1 MVTGIRRPRSASVV
15 GAATVVA
22 LVLGGCGGAAVDDPA
37 AAGAIAAEAQ
47 APQAGA
53 EGSTDQ
59 AVAGVVPDT
68 VGAAAGNAANA
79 GDTATTKGAAGA
91 AAGRG
96 AAAGPDAAAPGKA
109 KGPGARSAVGGTE
122 ADSSLTGLIQR
133 QVETQAIFGGSAP
146 CKPATGSVVP
156 IGNVSTLSGVLG
168 ELFAPVVPA
177 LETFVA
183 SQNACGGLNGHP
195 IKFFLEDDQGD
206 PSNASSRMQEM
217 VQKHKVIAF
226 VGNIQPLSI
235 DGALATI
242 TRLGVPVVGADMVAT
257 ADATHPMIF
266 AQGGNVPS
274 TTYGFVDGIS
284 NYFKVKNVGNLY
296 CLEVPRPCEL
306 AARVLRELAPK
317 FGLTVSKQIQ
327 VSITSPSYVQECLQL
342 KNAGAEVVAMN
353 LDGASQIRIARSCT
367 QTRFFP
373 KVVSY
378 PLSVGNEK
386 QFLQGLEWMGDAY
399 IPLNHFPWMANKTPA
414 EKYWQT
420 SRTKYSPGS
429 ENGSAASLGWAAG
442 ALLVAAS
449 AGLSPTNPTA
459 AQLVE
464 ALYSF
469 KGQKFTELG
478 GLAGPRSFY
487 PTGNHKLPY
496 CIWALIS
503 NDTNTG
509 WKTWADKPSCTDVVA
524 PSDPQTLGKG

>member
-1 MVTGIRRPRSASVV
+1 MESH
-15 GAATVVA
+15 
-22 LVLGGCGGAAVDDPA
+22 
-37 AAGAIAAEAQ
+37 
-47 APQAGA
+47 
-53 EGSTDQ
+53 
-59 AVAGVVPDT
+59 
-68 VGAAAGNAANA
+68 
-79 GDTATTKGAAGA
+79 
-91 AAGRG
+91 
-96 AAAGPDAAAPGKA
+96 
-109 KGPGARSAVGGTE
+109 
-122 ADSSLTGLIQR
+122 
-133 QVETQAIFGGSAP
+133 AIFGGAAP
-146 CKPATGSVVP
+146 CKPATGSEVP

-183 SQNACGGLNGHP
+183 SQNACGGLNGHR
-195 IKFFLEDDQGD
+195 IKFFIEDDQGD

-217 VQKHKVIAF
+217 VQKNKVVAF

-242 TRLGVPVVGADMVAT
+242 TKLQVPVIGADMVAN
-257 ADATHPMIF
+257 ADATHPLIF

-274 TTYGFVDGIS
+274 TTYGFVDAIS
-284 NYFKVKNVGNLY
+284 NIFKVKNVGNLY

-367 QTRFFP
+367 QTQYFP

-386 QFLQGLEWMGDAY
+386 QFLQGLKWMGGAY
-399 IPLNHFPWMANKTPA
+399 IPLNHFPWMGNTSPA
-414 EKYWQT
+414 EKYWQA
-420 SRTKYSPGS
+420 SRKKYSPGS

-449 AGLSPTNPTA
+449 ANLSPTSPTA
-459 AQLVE
+459 TQLLD

-469 KGQKFTELG
+469 QGQKFTELG

-487 PTGNHKLPY
+487 RTGNHKLPY

-509 WKTWADKPSCTDVVA
+509 WKSWAEKPSCTDVVA
-524 PSDPQTLGKG
+524 PSDPQTLGKPS

>member
-1 MVTGIRRPRSASVV
+1 MVTGIRRRSISLV
-15 GAATVVA
+15 GATTVLA
-22 LVLGGCGGAAVDDPA
+22 LVLGACGGSAIEEPTG
-37 AAGAIAAEAQ
+37 AGVIAAEEQ
-47 APQAGA
+47 VPQPGIDAPA
-53 EGSTDQ
+53 DQ
-59 AVAGVVPDT
+59 AVAGAVPDA
-68 VGAAAGNAANA
+68 VGAAAETGNTVVTNGAE
-79 GDTATTKGAAGA
+79 TAVVPG
-91 AAGRG
+91 
-96 AAAGPDAAAPGKA
+96 AAAPGKA
-109 KGPGARSAVGGTE
+109 KDTGAGAKGAAGTAV

-183 SQNACGGLNGHP
+183 SQNACGGLNGHR
-195 IKFFLEDDQGD
+195 IKFFIEDDQGD

-217 VQKHKVIAF
+217 VQKNKVIAF

-242 TRLGVPVVGADMVAT
+242 TKLGVPVVGADMVAT
-257 ADATHPMIF
+257 SDATHPMIF

-306 AARVLRELAPK
+306 AARVLRELAPQ

-327 VSITSPSYVQECLQL
+327 VSITSPSYVNECLQL

-367 QTRFFP
+367 QTQFFP

-386 QFLQGLEWMGDAY
+386 QFLQGLKWMGDAY

-414 EKYWQT
+414 EKYWQA

-429 ENGSAASLGWAAG
+429 ESGSAASLGWAAG

-449 AGLSPTNPTA
+449 AGLSPTTPSA

-469 KGQKFTELG
+469 RGQKFTELG
-478 GLAGPRSFY
+478 GLAGPRSFF

-509 WKTWADKPSCTDVVA
+509 WKTWADKPSCTEVVA
-524 PSDPQTLGKG
+524 PSDPQNLGKS

>member
-1 MVTGIRRPRSASVV
+1 MYTRARRRSGS
-15 GAATVVA
+15 A
-22 LVLGGCGGAAVDDPA
+22 LAVMTALALTLGGCGGAAIEEPAASGPATVEEQGSQPGVAAPASEVDAGAVPDAVDAGTAASGAAAKQAVDSPAAPGAAASPGKTKGTPAKAGRNAPA
-37 AAGAIAAEAQ
+37 AA
-47 APQAGA
+47 
-53 EGSTDQ
+53 
-59 AVAGVVPDT
+59 
-68 VGAAAGNAANA
+68 
-79 GDTATTKGAAGA
+79 
-91 AAGRG
+91 
-96 AAAGPDAAAPGKA
+96 
-109 KGPGARSAVGGTE
+109 
-122 ADSSLTGLIQR
+122 TGLAGLIER
-133 QVETQAIFGGSAP
+133 QVQTQAIFGGKAP
-146 CKPATGSVVP
+146 CKPASGSVVN

-195 IKFFLEDDQGD
+195 IKFFIQDDQGD

-217 VQKHKVIAF
+217 VLKNKVIAF

-242 TRLGVPVVGADMVAT
+242 TKLGVPVVGADMVAT
-257 ADATHPMIF
+257 ADATHPLIF

-284 NYFKVKNVGNLY
+284 NYFKLKNVGNLY

-306 AARVLRELAPK
+306 AARVLRELAPQ

-342 KNAGAEVVAMN
+342 KNAGAQVIAMN

-367 QTRFFP
+367 QAQFFP

-386 QFLQGLEWMGDAY
+386 QFLQGLKWMGDAY
-399 IPLNHFPWMANKTPA
+399 IPLNHFPWMANSSPA
-414 EKYWQT
+414 EKYWQA

-429 ENGSAASLGWAAG
+429 ETGSAASLGWAAG

-449 AGLSPTNPTA
+449 AGLTPTNPTA

-469 KGQKFTELG
+469 QGQKFTELG

-487 PTGNHKLPY
+487 RTGNHKLPY

-509 WKTWADKPSCTDVVA
+509 WKSWADKPSCTDVVA